1 MVWRVQKQIAC
12 TAGLLLLGDLP
23 PFHALEAAK
32 HGIQRSPRFIAKG
45 SVELGSTPRPLVH
58 RSPPSS
64 HSGVNA
70 SSVGVGL
77 LVVTV
82 LYIPQEEAC
91 VYRH

>member
-1 MVWRVQKQIAC
+1 M
-12 TAGLLLLGDLP
+12 GYS
-23 PFHALEAAK
+23 AA
-32 HGIQRSPRFIAKG
+32 RFIAQG

-58 RSPPSS
+58 CSLPSS

-70 SSVGVGL
+70 SSVGVCL

-82 LYIPQEEAC
+82 LYTPQEEAC